1 MCDLKLLILYLGMAF
16 LGYFVG
22 AKFTDKEKD
31 YSWINKVTTGCL
43 IILIF
48 TMGARIGSDERV
60 INSLQTIGFKAAII
74 TAFSFAGSIIG
85 CFAVRKLF
93 RIDRKGV
100 KIDD

>member
-1 MCDLKLLILYLGMAF
+1 MKLLILYLGMAF

-43 IILIF
+43 IVLIF
-48 TMGARIGSDERV
+48 TMGARIGADERV
-60 INSLQTIGFKAAII
+60 IQSLQTIGVKAAII
-74 TAFSFAGSIIG
+74 TVFAFAGSILG
-85 CFAVRKLF
+85 CFAVRRMF

-100 KIDD
+100 KSDD

>member
-1 MCDLKLLILYLGMAF
+1 MKLLILYLGMAF

-43 IILIF
+43 IVLIF
-48 TMGARIGSDERV
+48 IMGARIGADERV
-60 INSLQTIGFKAAII
+60 IQSLQTIGVKAAII
-74 TAFSFAGSIIG
+74 TVFAFAGSILG
-85 CFAVRKLF
+85 CFAVRRMF

-100 KIDD
+100 KSDD